1 MSEALAAESSTRDQ
15 LLDATERVLVK
26 HGQAAVTTRRIAEEA
41 GVAHGLIRYHF
52 GSLDDLMRAMLERS
66 CEQILERQR
75 ALYASDTPFLEKWRT
90 AMGYW
95 DVDLEA
101 GYPKLLA
108 ELMAR
113 GWNDPTWQETI
124 GALAGAYEEML
135 EGAVRAAADEYHLE
149 NVDVAAMGTLLR
161 LFQLGVLVDRVS
173 GVDTGHERLNS
184 VIEAWLQAL
193 GTQDTPTEGS

>member
-1 MSEALAAESSTRDQ
+1 MSEVSAAESSTRDQ
-15 LLDATERVLVK
+15 LLEATERVLVK

-52 GSLDDLMRAMLERS
+52 GSLDDLMRAVLERS

-75 ALYASDTPFLEKWRT
+75 ALYASDMPFLEKWRT

-95 DVDLEA
+95 DVDLAA

-113 GWNDPTWQETI
+113 SWNDPTWQEAM
-124 GALAGAYEEML
+124 GALAEAYEEVL
-135 EGAVRAAADEYHLE
+135 EAAVQAAADEYELE
-149 NVDVAAMGTLLR
+149 NVDVEALGTLVR
-161 LFQLGVLVDRVS
+161 LFQLGVLVDRIG
-173 GVDTGHERLNS
+173 GVTAGHEHLNA
-184 VIEAWLQAL
+184 VIEAWLRAL
-193 GTQDTPTEGS
+193 DSQEPLIRGT